1 MNETMQDGAQ
11 SKLNVGDKVYCRNKP
26 SEYGEICLIS
36 HSRRTCR
43 VILSSSD
50 KVLWYSLDELELDN

>member
-1 MNETMQDGAQ
+1 MNETIQDGTQ
-11 SKLNVGDKVYCRNKP
+11 SKFNVGDKVYCRDKP

-36 HSRRTCR
+36 DSRRTCR

>member
-1 MNETMQDGAQ
+1 MNETMQDDAQ
-11 SKLNVGDKVYCRNKP
+11 SKFNVGDKVYCRDKP
-26 SEYGEICLIS
+26 SEYGEIYLIS
-36 HSRRTCR
+36 HSYRTCR

>member
-1 MNETMQDGAQ
+1 MNETDYSSNP
-11 SKLNVGDKVYCRNKP
+11 SKFNVGNKVYCRDKP

-50 KVLWYSLDELELDN
+50 KVLWYILDEIELDN

>member
-11 SKLNVGDKVYCRNKP
+11 SKFNPGDKVYCKDKP
-26 SEYGEICLIS
+26 SEYGEIFIIS
-36 HSRRTCR
+36 DSLKACR